1 MRSTTTLLALAATA
15 SLLPACGGGESSTA
29 TTTATTATA
38 TATAATATAATAA
51 ATTTA
56 ATTTAATTTTTKA
69 AAPAGPTFATTVEP
83 TMAALAAVA
92 GKPFTVAATA
102 PALAFPANLPV
113 LPNAT
118 TAGAARRNW
127 KRDDAVRRS
136 DHVGLQTAA
145 TADELKAF
153 ATAGPAGWKNP
164 SFASSG
170 RLSTALLTSGT
181 DRLTYVHDAG
191 APATGRPPVQA
202 TLETTAAAITP
213 PAWLA
218 SLPAPA
224 GGTLV
229 EVYEATGL
237 VGGLSSAPP
246 GKGGHVSASWEFPA
260 SAEAAVKALFTGA
273 AITAAGFTLGPSP
286 ISNLTERLDVT
297 MGPWKGTV
305 SYGEGSSPNGAFIV
319 FSWVLER

>member
-1 MRSTTTLLALAATA
+1 MRRNTLFALAAA
-15 SLLPACGGGESSTA
+15 VSLLPACGDGEPSTSD
-29 TTTATTATA
+29 
-38 TATAATATAATAA
+38 TAATTAA
-51 ATTTA
+51 ATTAA
-56 ATTTAATTTTTKA
+56 ATTAAATTAAATTAAAGATTTTTRA
-69 AAPAGPTFATTVEP
+69 PAPAGPTFATTVEP
-83 TMAALAAVA
+83 TMTALAAVA

-118 TAGAARRNW
+118 TAGAARRSW
-127 KRDDAVRRS
+127 KRDDTVRRS
-136 DHVGLQTAA
+136 DHIGLQTAA

-153 ATAGPAGWKNP
+153 AAAGPAGWKNP

-202 TLETTAAAITP
+202 TLETTASAITP

-218 SLPAPA
+218 SLPAPT

-260 SAEAAVKALFTGA
+260 SAEATVKALFTGA
-273 AITAAGFTLGPSP
+273 AVTAAGFTLGPSP

-305 SYGEGSSPNGAFIV
+305 SYGEGSGPNGAFIV